1 MGEYQQRGGAGPRPG
16 EDLDELSRD
25 PRDELQPPQ
34 VVALYVAHL
43 AVVRVVAEQAVAQI
57 VQVEVLRRPVGPIL
71 GRKVMPE

>member
-1 MGEYQQRGGAGPRPG
+1 M
-16 EDLDELSRD
+16 
-25 PRDELQPPQ
+25 
-34 VVALYVAHL
+34 ALYVAHL